1 MKNNTIKKAYTE
13 WLSADE
19 MHRESKKWSSE
30 LKFAKDEQKFL
41 NTMIQDYTLDLI
53 DVKIFDEVK
62 RVVDSLSQAEKNL
75 IEIFKKVQLH
85 ENQILIMVDE
95 VDQIKMENAYIETHA
110 ELKKEIQ
117 GYFVDY
123 RTSKTK
129 IFRIISNVMKKKK
142 QKRLLS

>member
-1 MKNNTIKKAYTE
+1 MENNTKKRAYTE

-19 MHRESKKWSSE
+19 MHEKSKKWSSE

-41 NTMIQDYTLDLI
+41 NSMIKDYTLDLI

-62 RVVDSLSQAEKNL
+62 RVIDSLSKAEKNL
-75 IEIFKKVQLH
+75 IKIFKKVQLH
-85 ENQILIMVDE
+85 ENQLHIMVDE
-95 VDQIKMENAYIETHA
+95 VDQIKMENAYVETHT
-110 ELKKEIQ
+110 ELDKEVQ
-117 GYFVDY
+117 NYFAGY

-129 IFRIISNVMKKKK
+129 IFKIISNIMKKKK

>member
-75 IEIFKKVQLH
+75 VEIFKKVQLH

-95 VDQIKMENAYIETHA
+95 VDQIKMENAYLETHA

-117 GYFVDY
+117 DYFVDY
-123 RTSKTK
+123 RASKTK
-129 IFRIISNVMKKKK
+129 IFKIISNVMKKKK

>member
-1 MKNNTIKKAYTE
+1 MENNTKKKAYTE

-19 MHRESKKWSSE
+19 MHEESKKWSSE

-41 NTMIQDYTLDLI
+41 NTMIKDYTLDLI

-62 RVVDSLSQAEKNL
+62 CIVDSLNLAEKNL

-85 ENQILIMVDE
+85 ENQLLIMVDD
-95 VDQIKMENAYIETHA
+95 VDQIKMENAYLETHA
-110 ELKKEIQ
+110 GLEKEIHE
-117 GYFVDY
+117 YFVNY
-123 RTSKTK
+123 RSSKTK
-129 IFRIISNVMKKKK
+129 IFKIISNIMKKKK

>member
-1 MKNNTIKKAYTE
+1 MENNTKKRAYTE

-19 MHRESKKWSSE
+19 MHEESKKWSSE

-41 NTMIQDYTLDLI
+41 NSMIKDYTLDLI

-62 RVVDSLSQAEKNL
+62 RVIDSLSKAEKNL
-75 IEIFKKVQLH
+75 IKIFKKVQLH
-85 ENQILIMVDE
+85 ENQLHIMVDE
-95 VDQIKMENAYIETHA
+95 VDQIKMENAYVETHT
-110 ELKKEIQ
+110 ELDKEVQ
-117 GYFVDY
+117 NYFAGY

-129 IFRIISNVMKKKK
+129 IFKIISNIMKKKK